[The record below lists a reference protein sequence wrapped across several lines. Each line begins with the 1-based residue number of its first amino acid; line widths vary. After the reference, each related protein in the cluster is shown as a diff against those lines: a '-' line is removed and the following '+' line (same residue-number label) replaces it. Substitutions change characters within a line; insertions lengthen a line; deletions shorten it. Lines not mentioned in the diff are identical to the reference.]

1 MYKLW
6 GQVLIAQPE
15 ITLNYAHLNSH
26 LHTPLIVKMLVR
38 VHRTQSTCKTQ
49 ATFIYRQFHREVI

>member
-1 MYKLW
+1 MSGDATCTSNG

-49 ATFIYRQFHREVI
+49 AKFI